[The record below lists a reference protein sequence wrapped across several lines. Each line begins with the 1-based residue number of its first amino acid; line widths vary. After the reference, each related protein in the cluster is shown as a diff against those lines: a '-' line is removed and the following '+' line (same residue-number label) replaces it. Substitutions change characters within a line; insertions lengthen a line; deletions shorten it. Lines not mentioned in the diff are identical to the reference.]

1 MLWSWKALSG
11 LAFLQGNPK
20 THPAGNLLCP
30 GVISERWRGV
40 ECRGIRTTI
49 VDLWITDFE
58 HLECKCSTMLRIR
71 FPCQV
76 PQHRENCNSVAIS
89 MESNRTRK
97 FCFKLADK
105 SKESRLSQMQH
116 KQGNFCISSMFVPVP
131 VPLSLHVLYGSFCYL
146 FPQVSTS

>member
-1 MLWSWKALSG
+1 
-11 LAFLQGNPK
+11 
-20 THPAGNLLCP
+20 
-30 GVISERWRGV
+30 
-40 ECRGIRTTI
+40 
-49 VDLWITDFE
+49 
-58 HLECKCSTMLRIR
+58 
-71 FPCQV
+71 
-76 PQHRENCNSVAIS
+76 VAIS

-131 VPLSLHVLYGSFCYL
+131 LFLHVLYGSFCYL